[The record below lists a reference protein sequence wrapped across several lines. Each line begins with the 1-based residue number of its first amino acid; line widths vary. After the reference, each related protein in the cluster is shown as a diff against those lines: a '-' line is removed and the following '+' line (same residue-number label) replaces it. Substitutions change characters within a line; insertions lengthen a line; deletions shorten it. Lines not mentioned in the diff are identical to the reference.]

1 MIVEGG
7 GVGSASASHGFSTAG
22 MYAVTAAAAAV
33 ARDGRRTTV
42 SQTVVVTGRAA
53 PNDGTA
59 PSNI

>member
-22 MYAVTAAAAAV
+22 MYAVTAAAAA
-33 ARDGRRTTV
+33 RDGRRTTV

>member
-7 GVGSASASHGFSTAG
+7 VVGSASASHGFSTAG
-22 MYAVTAAAAAV
+22 MYAVTAAAV

>member
-1 MIVEGG
+1 VEEG
-7 GVGSASASHGFSTAG
+7 GVGSVSASHVFSTAG
-22 MYAVTAAAAAV
+22 MYAVTATVV

-42 SQTVVVTGRAA
+42 SRAAVVTGRTG